1 MDRPEIHSV
10 GLGGDGD
17 EIHAIEDVE
26 EVFGVRLDTR
36 DASGWVT
43 AGDVFRS
50 LQRADIR
57 VRAND
62 WPRFAQAL
70 SRETGMDPT
79 LITPESPLL
88 SNDGFWRGVASVSAG
103 FWIVAA
109 AIVAALIA
117 LAALI

>member
-1 MDRPEIHSV
+1 MDRPKIHSV

-50 LQRADIR
+50 LQRADSRIG
-57 VRAND
+57 AED
-62 WPRFAQAL
+62 WPRFAHAL
-70 SRETGMDPT
+70 SRETGMNPT
-79 LITPESPLL
+79 LITPDSPLL
-88 SNDGFWRGVASVSAG
+88 DNNGIWRAVTTISAG
-103 FWIVAA
+103 FWLSTAM
-109 AIVAALIA
+109 IVAALVA
-117 LAALI
+117 LAALA